1 MTTLSRLVALAPF
14 ALMLAACGQPA
25 PTPADAADPAAGTA
39 PAGEQAAVS
48 GVSLE
53 LVAPAE
59 QPWGMAFLPDG
70 GLLFTEKEGGLKYLT
85 AGGTP
90 AAVSGLPEAFVE
102 GQAGYLGIALDP
114 AFAENRLVY
123 VSMSTGTADA
133 NSTAVFRG
141 RLSEDHSALEN
152 AQQIFKADDRDT
164 AYHYGSRLVFGKD
177 GKLFV
182 SLGEGFKYMQDA
194 QNPKNT
200 HGTIVRINPD
210 GTVPSDNPFADGQNG
225 KPEVWS
231 YGHRNVQ
238 GLYYDAATD
247 TLWETEHGPKGG
259 DELNIV
265 RPGQNYGWPKV
276 TYGVNYDGTV
286 ITNETEA
293 DGMVAPETYW
303 VPSIAPA
310 GLTMVTSDKYPG
322 WEGDLFTGGMNG
334 PAGLV
339 LVRID
344 LQDGKVAG
352 KENLLKD
359 ELAIRDVVQAPDG
372 YLYVAGKDFDGIFRV
387 VPNE

>member
-1 MTTLSRLVALAPF
+1 MSVLSRLAVLGPLALI
-14 ALMLAACGQPA
+14 LSACGEA
-25 PTPADAADPAAGTA
+25 PA
-39 PAGEQAAVS
+39 PAGPEVPPAAPGAFS

-70 GLLFTEKEGGLKYLT
+70 GLMFTEKEGGLKFFA

-90 AAVSGLPEAFVE
+90 TAVAGLPEAYVE

-114 AFAENRLVY
+114 AFETNRLVY
-123 VSMSTGTADA
+123 VSLSTGTPEA

-141 RLSEDHSALEN
+141 RLSDDNSALEN
-152 AQQIFKADDRDT
+152 AEQIYKADDRDT
-164 AYHYGSRLVFGKD
+164 AYHYGSRLAFGAD
-177 GKLFV
+177 GTLFV
-182 SLGEGFKYMQDA
+182 SLGEGFKYMADA
-194 QNPKNT
+194 QDPKKT
-200 HGTIVRINPD
+200 HGKIVRINSD
-210 GTVPSDNPFADGQNG
+210 GTIPADNPFADGVNG

-238 GLYYDAATD
+238 GLYFDAATG
-247 TLWETEHGPKGG
+247 TLWATEHGPRGG
-259 DELNIV
+259 DELNIIK
-265 RPGQNYGWPKV
+265 PGVNYGWPKI

-286 ITNETEA
+286 ITKETAAE
-293 DGMVAPETYW
+293 GMVQPETYW

-322 WEGDLFTGGMNG
+322 WEGDLFSGGMNG
-334 PAGLV
+334 PEGLV

-352 KENLLKD
+352 KENLLKG
-359 ELAIRDVVQAPDG
+359 ELSIRDVVQGPDG

-387 VPNE
+387 VPQE

>member
-1 MTTLSRLVALAPF
+1 MTAPSRLSLITPLALI
-14 ALMLAACGQPA
+14 LAACGA
-25 PTPADAADPAAGTA
+25 PSAPVGGNAAAPAAEGM
-39 PAGEQAAVS
+39 VK

-70 GLLFTEKEGGLKYLT
+70 GLLFTEKEGGLKFFA
-85 AGGTP
+85 AGSAP
-90 AAVSGLPEAFVE
+90 APVSGLPEAYVE

-114 AFAENRLVY
+114 DFASNRLVY
-123 VSMSTGTADA
+123 VSISTGTAAA

-141 RLSEDHSALEN
+141 SLTADNSALEN
-152 AQQIFKADDRDT
+152 VQQIFKADDRDT

-182 SLGEGFKYMQDA
+182 SLGEGFKYKDDA
-194 QNPKNT
+194 QNPQNT

-210 GTVPSDNPFADGQNG
+210 GSVPADNPFADGVDG

-238 GLYYDAATD
+238 GLYYDAETD

-259 DELNIV
+259 DELNIIQ
-265 RPGQNYGWPKV
+265 PGVNYGWPKI
-276 TYGVNYDGTV
+276 TYGVNYDGTI
-286 ITNETEA
+286 ITNDTKAEGLA
-293 DGMVAPETYW
+293 QPEIFW

-310 GLTMVTSDKYPG
+310 GLTKLTSDKYPG
-322 WEGDLFTGGMNG
+322 WEGDLFAGGMNG

-344 LQDGKVAG
+344 LEDGKAIG
-352 KENLLKD
+352 KEDLLKD
-359 ELAIRDVVQAPDG
+359 EMPIRDVVQGPDG
-372 YLYVAGKDFDGIFRV
+372 YLYVANKDFDGIFRV